1 MRRIPNSANLKWENA
16 ANQIAL
22 KPTKDIVQNYVQDH
36 VQNGAQMRAM
46 GDTISLLGNIIW
58 ILFGGIFTAIYWFFV
73 GCLFCLTI
81 VGIPLGRQAFK
92 MASLTLAP
100 FGKTIEYGG
109 GAPSLIANII
119 WVVVA
124 GIPMAFA
131 YLVAGAVNCITIIGI
146 PFGLQSFKMAKLSLL
161 PFGARVN

>member
-1 MRRIPNSANLKWENA
+1 M
-16 ANQIAL
+16 AL
-22 KPTKDIVQNYVQDH
+22 KPTEDIVQNYVQDH

-46 GDTISLLGNIIW
+46 GDTMSLLGNIIW

-92 MASLTLAP
+92 MA
-100 FGKTIEYGG
+100 
-109 GAPSLIANII
+109 
-119 WVVVA
+119 
-124 GIPMAFA
+124 
-131 YLVAGAVNCITIIGI
+131 
-146 PFGLQSFKMAKLSLL
+146 KLSLL

>member
-22 KPTKDIVQNYVQDH
+22 KPTGDIVQNYVQDH

-46 GDTISLLGNIIW
+46 GDTMSLLGNIIW